1 VTARETLTGRVL
13 TVPGATM
20 GDMIR
25 RALRET
31 AYCAVSAV
39 LGAAALVTLA
49 LALVPGAGATL
60 TVAGTVFG
68 LISIVVALAVARLY
82 SVLQRR
88 LLSRLGHVSI
98 EAPPPFEHGRGPLGR
113 LDRRLQDRVAWRAV
127 GYAAGR
133 LPILLLQAYVTVC
146 AATGIIDI
154 LYPVGW
160 ALLRNHPPGTTLRP
174 LPPLSPAIPLGG
186 LQIATWPG
194 TFLAVLIGAGWLVLA
209 GLIARP
215 AVIADAWL
223 ARSLL
228 GPGRLAQRLSE
239 LERTRSLAVD
249 NAAAALRR
257 VERDL
262 HDGAQ
267 VRLTSL
273 ALHIGLA
280 QELADADT
288 PDLTGIREFL
298 KAAQTDAAG
307 TLSDLRDLAR
317 GIHPPVLD
325 KGLPDALA
333 SLAAASAIPATLT
346 ADLPYRPSQAIET
359 IAYFCVAELV
369 ANAAKHSYANR
380 VTITVFARPDAL
392 VISVSDDG
400 VGGAAASKGSGLA
413 GLAQRASTV
422 DGAVGVSSP
431 PGGPT
436 VITIELPLTA

>member
-1 VTARETLTGRVL
+1 M
-13 TVPGATM
+13 GATM

-39 LGAAALVTLA
+39 LGAAVLA
-49 LALVPGAGATL
+49 IIVVCVVPGTGATL
-60 TVAGTVFG
+60 TVAGIVFG
-68 LISIVVALAVARLY
+68 LISILVALGVARLY
-82 SVLQRR
+82 SMLQRR
-88 LLSRLGHVSI
+88 LLSRLGNVSI
-98 EAPPPFEHGRGPLGR
+98 EAPPPFEPGRGPLGR
-113 LDRRLQDRVAWRAV
+113 LDRRLRDRVAWRAI
-127 GYAAGR
+127 GYAVGR

-146 AATGIIDI
+146 AVTGVIDI

-160 ALLRNHPPGTTLRP
+160 ALFRNHPPGTTLRP
-174 LPPLSPAIPLGG
+174 LTPLSPAIPLGG

-194 TFLAVLIGAGWLVLA
+194 TFLAMLIGVGWVVLA
-209 GLIARP
+209 GLLARP

-223 ARSLL
+223 AQSLL
-228 GPGRLAQRLSE
+228 GPGRLARRLGE

-249 NAAAALRR
+249 SAAAALRR

-280 QELADADT
+280 QELADTDT
-288 PDLTGIREFL
+288 PDVSGIRKLL
-298 KAAQTDAAG
+298 KAAHTDASGAAR
-307 TLSDLRDLAR
+307 DLRDLVR

-333 SLAAASAIPATLT
+333 SLAAASAIPATLKT
-346 ADLPYRPSQAIET
+346 ELPDRPSPAIET
-359 IAYFCVAELV
+359 IAYFCVAELI
-369 ANAAKHSYANR
+369 ANAAKHSYADH
-380 VTITVFARPDAL
+380 VTIDVSMRPDAL
-392 VISVSDDG
+392 VVVVADDG
-400 VGGAAASKGSGLA
+400 VGGAAMSKGSGLA
-413 GLAQRASTV
+413 GLAERASTV
-422 DGAVGVSSP
+422 DGTIGVSSP

-436 VITIELPLTA
+436 VITVELPLTS